1 MSSQQVRAAPGTE
14 GYAEDATWLIPR
26 YDSSSFEDKYRA
38 VSHLMPTAPSSVL
51 DIGAGTGSDSVW
63 LAARGHKVMAIEPV
77 TEFRNAGI
85 QRHFPLQID
94 WIDDSLPDLVK
105 VARCLESFDLVL
117 VAAVWHHLTPDDRI
131 VAMSNIARLLKN
143 GAILIMSIRHGP
155 SPANR
160 RRVFEVSADE
170 TIDLAISYGL
180 KKMLETQTA
189 SAQQINQK
197 AGVTWTWLAFAN
209 ERFIPAEYIN
219 NQCNCAESHCRD
231 HLFIGHIGSTKRH
244 RLWPGSRLLQARP

>member
-1 MSSQQVRAAPGTE
+1 MAAVPGTE

-26 YDSSSFEDKYRA
+26 YESISFEDKYRA

-51 DIGAGTGSDSVW
+51 DIGAGTGIDAAW

-85 QRHFPLQID
+85 RRHFPLQID

-105 VARCLESFDLVL
+105 VAACLESFDMVL
-117 VAAVWHHLTPDDRI
+117 VAAVWHHLAPRERM
-131 VAMSNIARLLKN
+131 VAMSRIARLLKN
-143 GAILIMSIRHGP
+143 GAILVMSIRHGP

-160 RRVFEVSADE
+160 RAFEVSADE

-180 KKMLETQTA
+180 KKMLETRTA

-197 AGVTWTWLAFAN
+197 AGVTWTWLAFA
-209 ERFIPAEYIN
+209 
-219 NQCNCAESHCRD
+219 
-231 HLFIGHIGSTKRH
+231 K
-244 RLWPGSRLLQARP
+244 